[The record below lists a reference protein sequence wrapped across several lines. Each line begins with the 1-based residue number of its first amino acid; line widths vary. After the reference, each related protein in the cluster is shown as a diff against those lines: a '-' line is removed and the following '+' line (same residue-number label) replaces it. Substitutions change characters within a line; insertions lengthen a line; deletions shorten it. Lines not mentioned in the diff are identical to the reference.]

1 MKPRT
6 FCLIAAAC
14 FVVCFLIG
22 GTIDAYRAAQLRDC
36 ERLALLLS
44 RSIGQAHENIN
55 RCRENIIMSRFGRQ
69 EIAYVDDYAV
79 VFFPYGSLAADFVT
93 VTRGIYDE
101 IKKERGVL

>member
-1 MKPRT
+1 
-6 FCLIAAAC
+6 
-14 FVVCFLIG
+14 
-22 GTIDAYRAAQLRDC
+22 
-36 ERLALLLS
+36 
-44 RSIGQAHENIN
+44 
-55 RCRENIIMSRFGRQ
+55 MSRFGRQ